1 MVRIEGRRV
10 ELAGGTDELAID
22 LLLLIRMLNDLK
34 ENNNELYVS
43 LTENISN
50 LIKLTTEAEEDVT
63 KFLTNLHDLF

>member
-1 MVRIEGRRV
+1 MVRIEGRRI
-10 ELAGGTDELAID
+10 EFAGGTDELAID

-50 LIKLTTEAEEDVT
+50 LIKLTTPAEEDVKT
-63 KFLTNLHDLF
+63 FLTNLHDLF